1 MPDANTLR
9 AIAAMREAGLDVA
22 DSGDDLFFAS
32 FDHSRHSFMPAA
44 RVRARKDCDIC
55 SALKIASEF
64 GVPICPRGSGTGCS
78 GGCVP
83 VRGGVVLDLSAI
95 NFIEVFPSDRMARV
109 GAGAVTA
116 DVDARAAQ
124 FGLMYAPDPS
134 SHKYSS
140 IGGNISCNAGGL
152 RAAKY
157 GNTRENVL
165 ALTAFLPDGRRLE
178 CGRPLK
184 KFSVGPNLR
193 DLFIGSEG
201 TFGVVA
207 EAWLR
212 LVPRPRAR
220 LAVIAFPR
228 SDSDA
233 FDAVEKLMLSPLTPA
248 ICEFMD
254 ADTLACVRAKN
265 PSAEVDAPAGAAALL
280 LEFDGEPIQVR
291 ADAEEAERLLAGCG
305 ARAARDGA
313 EAERFW
319 KIRRGASQAMY
330 LLADSKVNQDI
341 ALPLSS
347 VKKYFEFFKKLS
359 RETGLPSPVF
369 GHSGD
374 GNYHIHFMYDSAVS
388 GARERAWNAME
399 AAVKKAVE
407 MGGAVSGEH
416 GIGFLKSKYMPFQ
429 HGADELE
436 TMRALKKMFDP
447 KNILNPGKICF
458 PGAVKDIPAP
468 LTGVRLPWD

>member
-1 MPDANTLR
+1 MPDADTLR
-9 AIAAMREAGLDVA
+9 AIAAMREAGLGV
-22 DSGDDLFFAS
+22 SESPEDLFFAS
-32 FDHSRHSFMPAA
+32 LDHARYSFMPSA
-44 RVRARKDCDIC
+44 RVRARGDGDV
-55 SALKIASEF
+55 SAALKIASEF
-64 GVPICPRGSGTGCS
+64 GVPVCPRGSGTGCS

-83 VRGGVVLDLSAI
+83 VRGGIVLDLSEMDFVEI
-95 NFIEVFPSDRMARV
+95 FPADRIARA

-116 DVDARAAQ
+116 DVDARAAK

-134 SHKYSS
+134 SHRYSS

-184 KFSVGPNLR
+184 KFSAGPNLK

-201 TFGVVA
+201 TFGVVT

-212 LVPRPRAR
+212 LVPRPQAK

-228 SDSDA
+228 SDSEA
-233 FDAVEKLMLSPLTPA
+233 FDAVERLMLSPLTPS

-265 PSAEVDAPAGAAALL
+265 PSAGISAPDGAAALL
-280 LEFDGEPIQVR
+280 LEFDGAPLQVR
-291 ADAEEAERLLAGCG
+291 ADAEEAERLLGGCG

-313 EAERFW
+313 EAEGFW

-341 ALPLSS
+341 VLPLSA
-347 VKKYFEFFKKLS
+347 VKKYFEFFKGLS

-374 GNYHIHFMYDSAVS
+374 GNYHIHFMYGSAVP
-388 GARERAWNAME
+388 GARERAWKAME

-416 GIGFLKSKYMPFQ
+416 GIGFLKSGYMPFQ
-429 HGADELE
+429 HGVDELDA
-436 TMRALKKMFDP
+436 MRALKRTFDP

-458 PGAVKDIPAP
+458 PGAPADVPAP

>member
-1 MPDANTLR
+1 MPSADTLR
-9 AIAAMREAGLDVA
+9 AIAAMRKAGLDIS

-32 FDHSRHSFMPAA
+32 LDHSRHSFMPAA
-44 RVRARKDCDIC
+44 RVRARDGDDV
-55 SALKIASEF
+55 SAALRIASEF

-83 VRGGVVLDLSAI
+83 VRGGVVLDLSGI
-95 NFIEVFPSDRMARV
+95 NFIEIFPSDRMARV

-207 EAWLR
+207 EAWLK

-228 SDSDA
+228 SDSEA
-233 FDAVEKLMLSPLTPA
+233 FDAVE
-248 ICEFMD
+248 
-254 ADTLACVRAKN
+254 N
-265 PSAEVDAPAGAAALL
+265 
-280 LEFDGEPIQVR
+280 
-291 ADAEEAERLLAGCG
+291 
-305 ARAARDGA
+305 
-313 EAERFW
+313 
-319 KIRRGASQAMY
+319 
-330 LLADSKVNQDI
+330 
-341 ALPLSS
+341 
-347 VKKYFEFFKKLS
+347 
-359 RETGLPSPVF
+359 
-369 GHSGD
+369 
-374 GNYHIHFMYDSAVS
+374 
-388 GARERAWNAME
+388 
-399 AAVKKAVE
+399 
-407 MGGAVSGEH
+407 
-416 GIGFLKSKYMPFQ
+416 
-429 HGADELE
+429 
-436 TMRALKKMFDP
+436 
-447 KNILNPGKICF
+447 
-458 PGAVKDIPAP
+458 
-468 LTGVRLPWD
+468 